1 MARILHAA
9 DLHISASEK
18 EYSLGVLDEIIAT
31 AVGTKADALVFA
43 GDLFDSFDDCESL
56 RADFRAHVMPLRG
69 RCRLLFLP
77 GNHEDLGRAS
87 RPLSSLDF
95 GDAEILE
102 EKPFGIQHVADVEIL
117 AIPHQKGYADY
128 REWPIPQKKT
138 KLRIAV
144 AHALV
149 AGGGFAFDDV
159 EEEAAVMDP
168 DLFVRCGVDYAAL
181 GHIHSEK
188 TLSIGTLALSY
199 PGSSRVWRRG
209 ETGPRVVHL
218 LEANADV
225 RSTRIVLSKAGAYR
239 RYDVLLGLAGDAPD
253 LSVLEGDWQIEDW
266 VELYLSGLVEDEHAI
281 VDLENTFRARYER
294 RRVRK
299 LQVGREGIAVLSG
312 IASEPIARRFLE
324 IWEAKKPFPQG
335 AESAWLKARELGLLK
350 IKDTIEARR

>member
-9 DLHISASEK
+9 DLHISVSEK
-18 EYSLGVLDEIIAT
+18 EYCLGVLDEIVAT
-31 AVGTKADALVFA
+31 AVSEKVDALVFA

-56 RADFRAHVMPLRG
+56 RVDFRAHVMPLRG

-95 GDAEILE
+95 GEAEILE
-102 EKPFGIQHVADVEIL
+102 EKPFGILHIAGVEIF
-117 AIPHQKGYADY
+117 AIPHQKVYAEY
-128 REWPIPQKKT
+128 REWKIPQKKT
-138 KLRIAV
+138 NLRIAV

-149 AGGGFAFDDV
+149 AGAGFAFDDV

-188 TLSIGTLALSY
+188 TFSTGSLTLSY
-199 PGSSRVWRRG
+199 PGSCRVWRRG
-209 ETGPRVVHL
+209 ETGPRVMHL
-218 LEANADV
+218 LEADADV
-225 RSTRIVLSKAGAYR
+225 RSARIVLSKAGTYR

-253 LSVLEGDWQIEDW
+253 LSVIESDWRTEDW
-266 VELYLSGLVEDEHAI
+266 VELCLSGLVEDEHAI
-281 VDLENTFRARYER
+281 VDLEDTLRARYER
-294 RRVRK
+294 RVRK
-299 LQVGREGIAVLSG
+299 LEVRREGIAVLTG

-324 IWEAKKPFPQG
+324 IWEAKKPFPQA

-350 IKDTIEARR
+350 IKETIEARR